1 MAGER
6 AEWLKGTDS
15 QRTCIWF
22 SEVALGRSPLEL
34 TLAPADVTPSSG
46 FCGHTHK
53 HTHTKNKSFKN
64 SYVHFVLSPQTL
76 PLPCLLLLYVL
87 LLTS

>member
-53 HTHTKNKSFKN
+53 HTQRHISIHRNKKKISKIIQGLWQEK
-64 SYVHFVLSPQTL
+64 HF
-76 PLPCLLLLYVL
+76 
-87 LLTS
+87 